1 MLTQSSAFTT
11 AAPTAS
17 VASAVDGVSS
27 GNAAAVSVPAV
38 NASSV
43 CSCDGTAVPSSPS
56 EKASASVSEVPVSE
70 VSSVTFTSSASVCVA
85 TAGAVSGEVNAAA
98 PASLTVAIVIIRLNV
113 TATNLLFTIMS
124 SFFIHATL

>member
-1 MLTQSSAFTT
+1 MLIQSSAFTT

-98 PASLTVAIVIIRLNV
+98 PASPGRTFEQA
-113 TATNLLFTIMS
+113 AWD
-124 SFFIHATL
+124 